1 MADFMFY
8 NDFNIGTCMT
18 VAGNELKNYIII
30 YMNISSTKNL
40 FKLQAFMSKEQT
52 C

>member
-1 MADFMFY
+1 MADFMLY
-8 NDFNIGTCMT
+8 NDFNIDTCMT

-52 C
+52 S